1 MEDNNNMDLDN
12 MLNDTQ
18 ETNNVEVK
26 QEIKNDFVEKPIV
39 KKVKKDINILSY
51 SGLNDL
57 YVKKEKS
64 QIAKKKQ
71 IEKLIMEVDKLE
83 IEMKEITPLLIQ
95 ALQKKI

>member
-1 MEDNNNMDLDN
+1 MEDNNMDLDN
-12 MLNDTQ
+12 MLNDIQ

-26 QEIKNDFVEKPIV
+26 QEIKNDFIEKPII
-39 KKVKKDINILSY
+39 KKVKKDINSLSY